1 MFKWSSANSR
11 EYNSDFGTYSSDG
24 SYHSILRNPQSEKNK
39 KRSVTWSEKFQ
50 TYEESS
56 THSFDDYRDDCDT
69 FDDDASLISDA
80 DTVDDYSAG
89 DDRKT
94 KSITSS
100 VFTPIELPAS
110 FSLENRLQLTST
122 LSEDDASLIDSMDG
136 NYNYGISKAASDD
149 GSLVSLERIQKR
161 NKQHEI
167 DGNFGHLGLVLPS
180 FGGFFTALG
189 AATTQT
195 GGASEYKSYHSSC
208 SDQSDDDADKT
219 PIGSKRTKTEG
230 SEKSNPVNAEAGK
243 ETRSSH
249 KKEDAKK
256 TGKST
261 AAAEL
266 NVAIQQL
273 ETKSTE
279 SSESSIEIT
288 REVSMKS
295 SCSDEVIEA
304 LVSDEVSE
312 NGKTSEN
319 GVKKKEKKHYM
330 FGFKNKHKGGKSN
343 AAINKS
349 LEEGNI
355 QGSQEMEQKFPASN
369 LPNIEVE
376 SLVESA
382 MFQEQ
387 FKKELAQVKQE
398 DAISKGSEAEKN
410 RPLADKKGKGKRR
423 SLMNKFLSR
432 RKRSTILSGR
442 ELEFAF
448 AQLNRAPED
457 KAGQRE
463 EIGKE
468 SSENVSSVGGGEQE
482 QLAPQSEKYTAQHV
496 NSTTRNIESEPADI
510 KTQEGVNTHSK
521 VSRKKADTPE
531 SKRKK
536 TTPMSTE
543 ALSTRTKRKE
553 TTPVKTEKMKT
564 DKMNAPDVAKQKNV
578 IVDLPTRSLRDHLYN
593 DILRAGSFDSVS
605 TTEDILI
612 ELQLI
617 EDVAQK
623 MYQSMLTKGKNE
635 DF

>member
-1 MFKWSSANSR
+1 
-11 EYNSDFGTYSSDG
+11 
-24 SYHSILRNPQSEKNK
+24 
-39 KRSVTWSEKFQ
+39 
-50 TYEESS
+50 
-56 THSFDDYRDDCDT
+56 
-69 FDDDASLISDA
+69 
-80 DTVDDYSAG
+80 
-89 DDRKT
+89 
-94 KSITSS
+94 
-100 VFTPIELPAS
+100 
-110 FSLENRLQLTST
+110 LENRLQLTST
-122 LSEDDASLIDSMDG
+122 FSEDDASLIDSMDG

-230 SEKSNPVNAEAGK
+230 NEKSNPVNAEAGK

-249 KKEDAKK
+249 KKENAKK

-343 AAINKS
+343 ADINKS

-387 FKKELAQVKQE
+387 LKKELAQVKQE

-463 EIGKE
+463 EIFKE

-510 KTQEGVNTHSK
+510 KTQEGEGVNTHSK

-531 SKRKK
+531 SKRK
-536 TTPMSTE
+536 
-543 ALSTRTKRKE
+543 E

-564 DKMNAPDVAKQKNV
+564 EKMNAPDVAKQKNV

-623 MYQSMLTKGKNE
+623 MYQSMLTKGENE